1 MKANE
6 IELIGALA
14 EALALEYGD
23 VDDEDL
29 PTIHE
34 GIDLLTRARQRIE
47 CSGGKC
53 PDPVADIVQ
62 LYHQRVQP

>member
-1 MKANE
+1 MKDE

-14 EALALEYGD
+14 KTLALEYAN

-29 PTIHE
+29 PSIHE
-34 GIDLLTRARQRIE
+34 GIELLTRARQCIE
-47 CSGGKC
+47 CCGGKC